1 MWRCGVHLETVRLR
15 IGISATRLQN
25 QGQGIVPPGLVT
37 SEMSCGTLSPSKG
50 RKAGCHPA
58 WWRACQNVRWYALR
72 LTKTRKNQRKPEKTM
87 GTLCVLQKPEK
98 TNWFSLVFSGFLWF
112 YMDAKHILTH
122 PLTQGATSPRSCV
135 NCHPW
140 GVEDSFFES
149 DKRVILFLINW
160 NVWD

>member
-1 MWRCGVHLETVRLR
+1 MTLRCFRYDAAVFEMWRCGVHLETVRLR

-37 SEMSCGTLSPSKG
+37 SERSCGTLSPSKG

-72 LTKTRKNQRKPEKTM
+72 LTM

-98 TNWFSLVFSGFLWF
+98 TKENQKKQWVRFASYKNQKKQIGFLWF
-112 YMDAKHILTH
+112 FLVFFGFIWTRNIFWHTH
-122 PLTQGATSPRSCV
+122 LLKVRPLRGHA
-135 NCHPW
+135 
-140 GVEDSFFES
+140 
-149 DKRVILFLINW
+149 
-160 NVWD
+160 